1 MWITARSTCT
11 VPFRDSRGLR
21 INESRSILFRER
33 PTTRWSSKSRVS
45 WLHHANN
52 ITNRIGEEDTS
63 RRGSR
68 TLWAHWQMQITAMTI
83 GVPATRRPHGRWSNL
98 RLALSNYP
106 PLGITERWRKTPT
119 PLPCRLTTVPRR
131 RPNHLPPPDNP
142 SPRPPRILGLGSENT
157 NA

>member
-1 MWITARSTCT
+1 MRKLLFVHGSRRSRLERTLNKRESVSSISRRRNT
-11 VPFRDSRGLR
+11 MVPE
-21 INESRSILFRER
+21 I
-33 PTTRWSSKSRVS
+33 S
-45 WLHHANN
+45 WLHHSRN

-63 RRGSR
+63 RRAPR
-68 TLWAHWQMQITAMTI
+68 TLWTHRQMQITAMTI

-131 RPNHLPPPDNP
+131 RPNHPTTPPL
-142 SPRPPRILGLGSENT
+142 SP
-157 NA
+157 

>member
-1 MWITARSTCT
+1 MCELLLVQLARL
-11 VPFRDSRGLR
+11 RLSRFTR
-21 INESRSILFRER
+21 TPNKRESVNSI
-33 PTTRWSSKSRVS
+33 SRRRNMMILEIARLVVTS
-45 WLHHANN
+45 RN
-52 ITNRIGEEDTS
+52 ITNWIGEEDTS

-131 RPNHLPPPDNP
+131 RPNHLPSPDNP